1 MTYNGCP
8 IFIRQSPPLSSV
20 NMLWILQN
28 YFNYLFYLSFESIL
42 SLLFRNKICLIFL
55 LLLRWR
61 RLGSFIV
68 HCHCYEVLPICQGL
82 ERDFL
87 LLLYR
92 PINTL
97 AVCRII
103 SKFFILHSAMPCVGF
118 EILYLS
124 TANVSVQFYPL
135 KFFRP
140 LVVHYIIF
148 KCSVTRHSSKFT
160 SFYFIFVFYSGG
172 YLHAMMTDR
181 LFVIYQSVTSYQV

>member
-1 MTYNGCP
+1 MFNFFAAAAVT
-8 IFIRQSPPLSSV
+8 SPWFFHSSLPL
-20 NMLWILQN
+20 LW
-28 YFNYLFYLSFESIL
+28 SAS
-42 SLLFRNKICLIFL
+42 
-55 LLLRWR
+55 
-61 RLGSFIV
+61 
-68 HCHCYEVLPICQGL
+68 ICQGL

-181 LFVIYQSVTSYQV
+181 LFVIYQSVTFYQV